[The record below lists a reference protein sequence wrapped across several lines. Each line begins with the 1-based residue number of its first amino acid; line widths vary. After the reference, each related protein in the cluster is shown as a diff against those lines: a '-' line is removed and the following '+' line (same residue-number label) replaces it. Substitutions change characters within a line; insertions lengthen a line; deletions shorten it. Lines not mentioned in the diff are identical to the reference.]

1 MRNSPEPSLHRQ
13 REEELIRHVQRLL
26 EDDRLRV
33 DTTRG
38 RRPVTTL
45 IRDVNES
52 DKGVELKRLMSQKGV
67 PDRELEAKMP
77 VGRSMEVV
85 LSRRKWGDF
94 QIPRREAASRV
105 RVANGLLCLPTKRPS
120 RWIHATCR
128 K

>member
-45 IRDVNES
+45 IRDVNEA

-77 VGRSMEVV
+77 VGRSLEVV
-85 LSRRKWGDF
+85 LSRRKWGIF
-94 QIPRREAASRV
+94 KFPVGRLRVVCVSPTPALLAREE
-105 RVANGLLCLPTKRPS
+105 PTPMDTRDVQKV
-120 RWIHATCR
+120 
-128 K
+128 